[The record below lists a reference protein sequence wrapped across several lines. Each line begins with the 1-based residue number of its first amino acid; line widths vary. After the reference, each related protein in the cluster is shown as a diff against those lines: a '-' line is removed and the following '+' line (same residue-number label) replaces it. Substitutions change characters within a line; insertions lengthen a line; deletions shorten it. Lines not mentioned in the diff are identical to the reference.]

1 MLDNVLDTRLNR
13 YDRSDEVPT
22 FIDDIV
28 ELGREEKIIHLA
40 VVCVIIRKN

>member
-1 MLDNVLDTRLNR
+1 MLDNVLDTKLNR
-13 YDRSDEVPT
+13 SDQSNEVPT
-22 FIDDIV
+22 FMDDIV